1 MFKLKQ
7 STQKNAKKLK
17 KVLAIYHEIII
28 SLTFNKYQK
37 YLIKLYLM
45 KFQIL
50 NIFNKQKK
58 SLKI

>member
-7 STQKNAKKLK
+7 STQKNAKKSK
-17 KVLAIYHEIII
+17 KALAIYHEIII